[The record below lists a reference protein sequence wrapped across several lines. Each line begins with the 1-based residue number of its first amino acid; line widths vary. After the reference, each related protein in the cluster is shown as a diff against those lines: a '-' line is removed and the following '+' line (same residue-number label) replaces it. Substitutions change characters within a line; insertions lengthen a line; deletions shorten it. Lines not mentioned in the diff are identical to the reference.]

1 GLKRFV
7 LRPWSGPRAGAEGQA
22 PAARIE
28 AGALREARPGVMKV
42 CRARTAAP
50 TAQGWGWT
58 CETDTEISIPMLRAR
73 ADSIRSMVR
82 PTSTGAAWTA
92 GPDITITSMPR
103 ALVADQ
109 TAWAR
114 AVTAPWKTCLAR
126 GSPRS
131 AARAISTTSLLRWAA
146 EAGLGCGLLVQAA
159 RAAAFAGGSV
169 GVDDHVVQGGA
180 AARGRLQGPAVL
192 QDRQPQARIHVH
204 RCAQPVLG
212 LLAAPEAAQGRAD

>member
-1 GLKRFV
+1 GQGRG
-7 LRPWSGPRAGAEGQA
+7 SGPCRTDQGNVDGSGSSDTQGQVPAARIEAQALHAPRGTQGQA

-28 AGALREARPGVMKV
+28 AGALREARHGVMKV

-103 ALVADQ
+103 AL
-109 TAWAR
+109 
-114 AVTAPWKTCLAR
+114 
-126 GSPRS
+126 
-131 AARAISTTSLLRWAA
+131 
-146 EAGLGCGLLVQAA
+146 
-159 RAAAFAGGSV
+159 
-169 GVDDHVVQGGA
+169 
-180 AARGRLQGPAVL
+180 
-192 QDRQPQARIHVH
+192 
-204 RCAQPVLG
+204 
-212 LLAAPEAAQGRAD
+212 